1 MNFCGQQRNLE
12 LKSNKF
18 TPLILYAP
26 FANHFFISTSSK
38 NFLMSRIDF
47 TVLLLFE
54 FLKKHH
60 LRVGQ
65 VKNRILYFTSPIAKS
80 TSPWLSDTTFFACCV
95 CIT

>member
-38 NFLMSRIDF
+38 SFLTSRIDF
-47 TVLLLFE
+47 TIIILLLFE

-60 LRVGQ
+60 LPVGQ
-65 VKNRILYFTSPIAKS
+65 VKNRIH
-80 TSPWLSDTTFFACCV
+80 
-95 CIT
+95 